1 MVKILVDSSSDY
13 EPEEIKEKGFEF
25 VPIEHHHW
33 GYGLY

>member
-25 VPIEHHHW
+25 VPISITW
-33 GYGLY
+33 KK